1 MVAQTLASG
10 FLNYGYQV
18 MLGTRDRGKLAEW
31 QKQAGE
37 NAKIGSFE
45 ESAQFGDIIVL
56 AAKGTAAK
64 EVLKLAGA
72 KNLAGKIVIDT
83 TNPIADAPPDNGVL
97 RFFSTLDNSL
107 MEDLQKQV
115 PEANLVKAFSCIGSP
130 FMVNPGFGQKP
141 TMFICGNNTDA
152 KKEVSGILE
161 LFGHDV
167 ADMGGVQSAR
177 AIEPLCM
184 LWCIPGMLNNKWHHA
199 FKLIK

>member
-1 MVAQTLASG
+1 
-10 FLNYGYQV
+10 